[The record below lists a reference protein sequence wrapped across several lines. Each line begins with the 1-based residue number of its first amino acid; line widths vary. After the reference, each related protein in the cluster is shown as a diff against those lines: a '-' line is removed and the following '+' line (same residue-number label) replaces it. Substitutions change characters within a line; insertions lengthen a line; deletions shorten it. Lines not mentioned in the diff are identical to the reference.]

1 MKKLLIP
8 LFFAIVAAASAQ
20 VPTVTLSSLLK
31 FNEGNNTWLATVADL
46 QAAMGAGSG
55 SVTSVALSLPGEFTI
70 SGSPVTTSG
79 TLTGNWATQTTNKVF
94 ASPNGST
101 GTPSFR
107 ALAEADIPTLSP
119 SKITGVDL
127 TAGSSKVTVTGGTG
141 AVLTAATVDVVEANL
156 TLNNIGGTLG
166 ITKGG
171 TGLTTIGGN
180 GTLLGSDGTNYLA
193 LSPTITTT
201 AAAIAYTRNGSNIE
215 LNLPNADASNRGTVS
230 TGTQTFAGA
239 KTFQS
244 LITGSAGV
252 TSTSAAGAAALYAT
266 GVTGGSWVTITATAT
281 LDETN
286 RLVNVGTLSADIT
299 VNLPAC
305 NATRN
310 GWEYEINKSGTDTE
324 GTTLDPNGSE
334 QFTDGA
340 TTKTIYSQGVSAK
353 CTCLWNGSSGSW
365 IFKTN

>member
-8 LFFAIVAAASAQ
+8 LFFAAITAASAQ
-20 VPTVTLSSLLK
+20 VPTVTLASKLK
-31 FNEGNNTWLATVADL
+31 FLEGNDTWMATVSDL

-55 SVTSVALSLPGEFTI
+55 SVTSVALSLPSEFTI
-70 SGSPVTTSG
+70 SGSPVTTTG
-79 TLTGNWATQTTNKVF
+79 TLTGNWASQTANKVF

-101 GTPSFR
+101 GTPAFR
-107 ALAEADIPTLSP
+107 ALVEADIPTLST

-127 TAGSSKVTVTGGTG
+127 TAGSSKVSVTGGTG
-141 AVLTAATVDVVEANL
+141 AVLNAATVDVVEANL

-171 TGLTTIGGN
+171 TGLNSIGGN

-193 LSPTITTT
+193 LSPTVTTT
-201 AAAIAYTRNGSNIE
+201 AGPIAYTRNGSNIE

-230 TGTQTFAGA
+230 TGTQTFAGD
-239 KTFQS
+239 KTFS
-244 LITGSAGV
+244 GKITGSAGIAS
-252 TSTSAAGAAALYAT
+252 TSTASVAAIYAT
-266 GVTGGSWVTITATAT
+266 GVTGGSWVTITATTT

-310 GWEYEINKSGTDTE
+310 GWEYKIIKLGTDTE

-340 TTKTIYSQGVSAK
+340 TTKTIYSQGVSAE